1 MQLNRRD
8 FIRSAAVTGAG
19 ALLSRSLA
27 AQEAAAGAKD
37 EITVALIGIGNQG
50 KKLLEYG
57 YKIPGVRFVAVCDIW
72 KQQNQR
78 RGKNYLKA
86 QMKRDKKPQD
96 QIDGLGTYTD
106 YREMLEKEKDLDAVI
121 VATPDF
127 SHAEHA
133 ITCLEAGK
141 HVYCEKEMAQSLE
154 SCRKMVEAG

>member
-86 QMKRDKKPQD
+86 QMKRDKKTSHGSLRVVLPARMGHVD
-96 QIDGLGTYTD
+96 VLEYND
-106 YREMLEKEKDLDAVI
+106 REQL
-121 VATPDF
+121 
-127 SHAEHA
+127 
-133 ITCLEAGK
+133 LEAIGGR
-141 HVYCEKEMAQSLE
+141 L
-154 SCRKMVEAG
+154 G